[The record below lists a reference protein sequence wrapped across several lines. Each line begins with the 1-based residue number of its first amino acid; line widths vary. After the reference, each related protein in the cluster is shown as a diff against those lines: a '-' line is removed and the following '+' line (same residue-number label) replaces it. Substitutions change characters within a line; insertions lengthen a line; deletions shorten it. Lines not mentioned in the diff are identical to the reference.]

1 MRILQTISHYCLTAN
16 DIRQADELLKRAD
29 CSAQKVGLQMNE
41 TKTKV
46 LGINLDVTWKITTN
60 AGNTLEAVDD
70 FVYLGA
76 WVESTEH
83 DIKVRKAKSCA
94 ACHKMKAI
102 RVII

>member
-1 MRILQTISHYCLTAN
+1 MQCPER
-16 DIRQADELLKRAD
+16 D
-29 CSAQKVGLQMNE
+29 VGLQMNE

-76 WVESTEH
+76 WVH
-83 DIKVRKAKSCA
+83 DIKVRKAKAWA